1 MPWKLLY
8 LSILGMVFCLFYPI
22 IIGIFR
28 TLLHLLRY

>member
-1 MPWKLLY
+1 MKSLCP
-8 LSILGMVFCLFYPI
+8 STLGTAFCSFYPI